1 MASTDPP
8 TPGRATVSNLVAAAD
23 AVHLSWIE
31 EVDSNPARLRFATFI
46 DGAWSEPHTIVESDS
61 LFVNWADFPSLA
73 ILDDGSIAAQWLVR
87 EGEATF
93 SYGFRF
99 SVSADRGVTWSPP
112 LRPASSDVS
121 AEYGFVSLVP
131 RVSGAVEIVWLDG
144 RELSGESGRMSLRH
158 RRWHEG
164 TLGEESVIDDD
175 VCTCCQTAAVTAG
188 ETVIVAYRDHAAGE
202 IRDISTA
209 RLTREGWQPPRT
221 LHADGWEIGGC
232 PVNGPA
238 LDALG
243 DRVAVAWH
251 TEADESPRVM
261 AAFSDDAGRTFT
273 EPVRLDAGKP
283 LGRVDV
289 KMTPDGHAVVSWLE
303 SDADEAEVRLSLFRR
318 DGSIEEL
325 PSPGRTGGG
334 RSSGF
339 PRTARVDERLYVTWT
354 ETGESPRVRMA
365 WIDF

>member
-1 MASTDPP
+1 MVSADPP
-8 TPGRATVSNLVAAAD
+8 TSRPATVSNLVAD
-23 AVHLSWIE
+23 DQSVHLSWIE
-31 EVDSNPARLRFATFI
+31 DDDVNPPRLRFATFS
-46 DGAWSEPHTIVESDS
+46 DGSWSEPNTIVESDA

-73 ILDDGSIAAQWLVR
+73 VLADGSIAAQWLVR
-87 EGEATF
+87 EEGASF

-112 LRPASSDVS
+112 VRPASSDAS
-121 AEYGFVSLVP
+121 AQYGFVSLVP

-144 RELSGESGRMSLRH
+144 RDLSGESGRMSLRH

-164 TLGEESVIDDD
+164 TLGEESIIDDD

-202 IRDISTA
+202 IRDIGTA

-243 DRVAVAWH
+243 NRVAVAWH
-251 TEADESPRVM
+251 TEAGESPRVM
-261 AAFSDDAGRTFT
+261 AAFSDDAGRTFSD
-273 EPVRLDAGKP
+273 PVRLDAGKP

-289 KMTPDGHAVVSWLE
+289 KMTPDGFAVVSWLE
-303 SDADEAEVRLSLFRR
+303 TDGDEAEVRLSLFRP
-318 DGSIEEL
+318 DGSIEAL

-339 PRTARVDERLYVTWT
+339 PRTALLDERLYVTWT
-354 ETGESPRVRMA
+354 ETGESSRVRVA
-365 WIDF
+365 SIDL